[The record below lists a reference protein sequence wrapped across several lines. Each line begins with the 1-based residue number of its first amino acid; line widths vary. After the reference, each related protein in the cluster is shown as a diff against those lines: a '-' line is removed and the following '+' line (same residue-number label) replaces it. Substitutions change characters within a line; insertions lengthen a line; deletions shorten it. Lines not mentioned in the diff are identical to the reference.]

1 MEPRTTTGRNMTT
14 TTHRI
19 IAVAKIPAAD
29 AALSTFTHALIA
41 SLTGNAL
48 VPNPNPSIATLTDLG
63 TKFDAAQTAT
73 KTRTAGTVA
82 VRNAARTA
90 LRVALST
97 EKATIQQLADA
108 NPEQAEA
115 LVASVGMSAR
125 MTATHV
131 KPPFAAKSGAISGS
145 VDLAVKAA
153 ATRASYEWAWS
164 GDGGHTWTPVLPTLK
179 AKTTI
184 TGLPVATTC
193 QFRYRSVTKDGVSD
207 WSQVI
212 TLVVK

>member
-1 MEPRTTTGRNMTT
+1 MTT
-14 TTHRI
+14 TTHRSLV
-19 IAVAKIPAAD
+19 VAKLPAAD
-29 AALSTFTHALIA
+29 AALSTFAHALVA

-48 VPNPNPSIATLTDLG
+48 VPSPNPSIATLTDLV

-82 VRNAARTA
+82 VRNAARSALRTA
-90 LRVALST
+90 LHTA
-97 EKATIQQLADA
+97 KATVQQLADA

-115 LVASVGMSAR
+115 IIASVN
-125 MTATHV
+125 MTVRKTPAHIKAPFAV
-131 KPPFAAKSGAISGS
+131 KPGAVSGS

-153 ATRASYEWAWS
+153 ATRASYEWEWS
-164 GDGGHTWTPVLPTLK
+164 GDGGRTWTPVLPTLK

-184 TGLPVATTC
+184 TALPVATTC
-193 QFRYRSVTKDGVSD
+193 QFRYRFVTKAGVSD